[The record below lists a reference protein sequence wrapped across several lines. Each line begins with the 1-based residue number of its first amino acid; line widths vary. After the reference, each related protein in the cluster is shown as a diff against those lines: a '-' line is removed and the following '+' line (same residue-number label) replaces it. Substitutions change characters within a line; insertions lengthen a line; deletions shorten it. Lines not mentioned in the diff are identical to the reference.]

1 MENPDKQKRKYW
13 FLEHRKK
20 VLIFLLIVSCYIVSS
35 CVSSVSVYNPAKY
48 LYTQD
53 DLQEIEKILAENVS
67 QYKLPALIVGITSDD
82 RNLFVKAKGVK
93 VLGQSENLLE
103 NDLLHIGSNGKAMT
117 ATMIAILV
125 ERGILSWDSTP
136 ADIYPE
142 IADKIYPEFK
152 SITLSQ
158 LLCHSAGV
166 PCFTEEEEFAN
177 IPALGGSYTQQRLEF
192 TKWILANRPPYKP
205 GTFHYSN
212 AGYVI
217 AASMAETKTQKS
229 WEFLMKELLFE
240 PLGINAKFGWPA
252 KNSNNQ
258 PWGHAEVDGKL
269 CAISPDNKE
278 YLIPEWLAPAGDIS
292 MSLPDYLSFLR
303 CHLKGLQG
311 HSLLLDKN
319 TFKLLHS
326 IYNDEGP
333 SGVGV
338 AYGWGVKELNG
349 VMCNVHVGSGGTF
362 YICVALVPEMNI
374 GIAVA
379 CNAGNG
385 AASEACTK
393 LLKLLLAKHI
403 TKVNAS

>member
-1 MENPDKQKRKYW
+1 MIKTVQKKR
-13 FLEHRKK
+13 
-20 VLIFLLIVSCYIVSS
+20 VLIFLLITLCSLISS
-35 CVSSVSVYNPAKY
+35 CVSPVSVSNSVKD

-67 QYKLPALIVGITSDD
+67 QYKLPALIVGITSDSED
-82 RNLFVKAKGVK
+82 LFVETNGIR
-93 VLGQSENLLE
+93 VLGQSENLLKT
-103 NDLLHIGSNGKAMT
+103 DLLHMGSNGKAMT

-125 ERGILSWDSTP
+125 EQGVLSWDSTP

-142 IADKIYPEFK
+142 IADTFSPELK
-152 SITLSQ
+152 SITLRQ
-158 LLCHSAGV
+158 LLCHSAGI
-166 PCFTEEEEFAN
+166 PGFTDEDEFVN
-177 IPALGGSYTQQRLEF
+177 IPALKGNRIQQRLEF
-192 TKWILANRPPYKP
+192 TKWILAQKPLYTP

-217 AASMAETKTQKS
+217 AASMAEARTQKG
-229 WEFLMKELLFE
+229 WEFLMQELLFK
-240 PLGINAKFGWPA
+240 PLGIYAKFGWPA
-252 KNSNNQ
+252 ENSNNQ
-258 PWGHAEVDGKL
+258 PWGHAEVGGKL

-292 MSLPDYLSFLR
+292 ISLPDYLNFLR

-311 HSLLLDKN
+311 HSSLLDKD

-326 IYNDEGP
+326 IYNEEGP

-338 AYGWGVKELNG
+338 AYGWGIKELNG
-349 VMCNVHVGSGGTF
+349 VVCNVHVGSGGTF
-362 YICVALVPEMNI
+362 YVCVALVPEI
-374 GIAVA
+374 DVGIAVA

-403 TKVNAS
+403 TKVKAL